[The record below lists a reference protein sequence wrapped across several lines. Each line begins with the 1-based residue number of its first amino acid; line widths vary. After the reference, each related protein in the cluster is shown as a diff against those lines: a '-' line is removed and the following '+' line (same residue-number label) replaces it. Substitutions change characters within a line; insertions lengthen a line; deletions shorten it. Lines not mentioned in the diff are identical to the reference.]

1 MKRPT
6 LHALVPTGTAR
17 QAVAAQP
24 AYPPGLLE
32 LVRASDLDEGSAYL
46 AWQIAQ
52 LAVGL
57 SLDERDAFML
67 LVGRLLV
74 AQALGSTRL
83 ATSEGER
90 ALLAKLPELV
100 KQPPARAPLVLDGDY
115 LYSERVHACETRV
128 AARLARSHAQ
138 RTPFAPSAI
147 ARALDD
153 VAAKGSPA
161 PSDEQKAAVAAALT
175 RHLGVISGG
184 PGTGKTT
191 TALALVRSLVRLGVP
206 PADIALG
213 APTGKAAGR
222 LEDDFRTRLG
232 ALQDPA
238 EADRALL
245 AQCPQAQTL
254 HRLLGATRGPGG
266 VLRAARDP
274 LPFRA
279 VIVDES
285 SMIDLGLM
293 DKLLA
298 ALPDDA
304 LLVLLGDA
312 DQLPSIA
319 AGAVFR
325 DLGPLAVRLERGYR
339 ADVAQ
344 VEGRQ
349 IAELATAVRT
359 GQAERAIQLCALRPG
374 PSALA
379 RHGVEHVAPEQRDD
393 VLRDYHGRL
402 FGGVARLRVA
412 ELIDHVY
419 VEKDGFFAEEEVPRL
434 EALSAHLA
442 RTRILAVTRGRA
454 TGVERCNAFL
464 HDLHGGGPGFRPG
477 EPVLMLRNDYA
488 RELWNGDQG
497 VAVRVR
503 RPGQPVAVA
512 FRSRTGWQAVDPW
525 AMAGALDLGFALT
538 VHKSQGS
545 EFDDVLL
552 LLPDFPCPLLTRE
565 LLYTAVSRARKSV
578 ILCGAL
584 DQLRAGISTG
594 ESRGSGLAA
603 RL

>member
-1 MKRPT
+1 
-6 LHALVPTGTAR
+6 
-17 QAVAAQP
+17 VA
-24 AYPPGLLE
+24 
-32 LVRASDLDEGSAYL
+32 S
-46 AWQIAQ
+46 
-52 LAVGL
+52 
-57 SLDERDAFML
+57 
-67 LVGRLLV
+67 
-74 AQALGSTRL
+74 RL
-83 ATSEGER
+83 AQSR
-90 ALLAKLPELV
+90 A
-100 KQPPARAPLVLDGDY
+100 R
-115 LYSERVHACETRV
+115 
-128 AARLARSHAQ
+128 
-138 RTPFAPSAI
+138 RTPFALADI
-147 ARALDD
+147 ASALDD
-153 VAAKGSPA
+153 VAAQSLPL
-161 PSDEQKAAVAAALT
+161 PSDEQKGAVAAALE
-175 RHLGVISGG
+175 HQLGVISGG

-191 TALALVRSLVRLGVP
+191 IALALVRSLVRLGIP

-232 ALQDPA
+232 ALQAPA
-238 EADRALL
+238 AADRALL
-245 AQCPQAQTL
+245 AECPRAQTL
-254 HRLLGATRGPGG
+254 HRLLGTSRGPGG

-285 SMIDLGLM
+285 SMIDLVLM

-344 VEGRQ
+344 ATGRQ

-359 GQAERAIQLCALRPG
+359 GQAERAAQLCTTRLG

-379 RHGVEHVAPEQRDD
+379 KVGVEHVAPEHRDD
-393 VLRDYHGRL
+393 LLRDYHGRL
-402 FGGVARLRVA
+402 FGDMAALDVA
-412 ELIDHVY
+412 ELIDHMY
-419 VEKDGFFAEEEVPRL
+419 AEKDGFFAAEEVPRL

-464 HDLHGGGPGFRPG
+464 HDLHGGGPSFQPG

-512 FRSRTGWQAVDPW
+512 FRSRAGWLAVDPW
-525 AMAGALDLGFALT
+525 APWARAGALDLGFALT
-538 VHKSQGS
+538 VHKAQGS
-545 EFDDVLL
+545 EFEDVLL
-552 LLPDFPCPLLTRE
+552 LLPDSACPLLTRE
-565 LLYTAVSRARKSV
+565 LLYTAVSRARTSV

-594 ESRGSGLAA
+594 ESRISGLAA

>member
-1 MKRPT
+1 MKRQTPPG
-6 LHALVPTGTAR
+6 LLPTGTAR
-17 QAVAAQP
+17 QAIAAQP
-24 AYPPGLLE
+24 AYPLGLLE

-46 AWQIAQ
+46 AWQVAQ

-57 SLDERDAFML
+57 SPGERDALML

-83 ATSEGER
+83 VTSEDER
-90 ALLAKLPELV
+90 ALLAKCPELV
-100 KQPPARAPLVLDGDY
+100 QRPPARAPLVLDGDH
-115 LYSERVHACETRV
+115 LYTEQVHACETRV
-128 AARLARSHAQ
+128 ASRLAQGHAR
-138 RTPFAPSAI
+138 RTSFAPADI
-147 ARALDD
+147 ASVLDD
-153 VAAKGSPA
+153 VAAKGKPA
-161 PSDEQKAAVAAALT
+161 PSDEQKTAVAAVLMH
-175 RHLGVISGG
+175 HLGVISGG

-191 TALALVRSLVRLGVP
+191 IALALVRSLIRLGIP
-206 PADIALG
+206 PVDIALC

-222 LEDDFRTRLG
+222 LEDDFRTRMG
-232 ALQDPA
+232 ALQDPDA
-238 EADRALL
+238 ADRALL
-245 AQCPQAQTL
+245 AECPQAQTL
-254 HRLLGATRGPGG
+254 HRLLGASRGPGG

-274 LPFRA
+274 LPLRA

-339 ADVAQ
+339 ADLSRP
-344 VEGRQ
+344 EGKQ
-349 IAELATAVRT
+349 IAELAKAVRA
-359 GQAERAIQLCALRPG
+359 GQAEDAIRECVPRPG
-374 PSALA
+374 PGALT
-379 RHGVEHVAPEQRDD
+379 RHGVEYVASEHRDD
-393 VLRDYHGRL
+393 LLRDYHGRN
-402 FGGVARLRVA
+402 FGGASVA
-412 ELIDHVY
+412 ELLDHVY
-419 VEKDGFFAEEEVPRL
+419 TEKDGFFAEADAHRL
-434 EALSAHLA
+434 DALSAHLA
-442 RTRILAVTRGRA
+442 RARILAVTRGRA

-464 HDLHGGGPGFRPG
+464 HDLHGGGPSFQPG

-512 FRSRTGWQAVDPW
+512 FRSRAGWLAVDPW
-525 AMAGALDLGFALT
+525 APWARAGALDLGFALT
-538 VHKSQGS
+538 VHKAQGS
-545 EFDDVLL
+545 EFEDVLL
-552 LLPDFPCPLLTRE
+552 LLPDSACPLLTRE
-565 LLYTAVSRARKSV
+565 LLYTAVSRARTSV

-594 ESRGSGLAA
+594 ESRISGLAA